1 MHAQVTRPFSTKRQ
15 RDEVL
20 HFLQQK
26 HIVMQDTLVSLLT
39 LRNWLLQDAEQPH
52 STLQQPPPVHRH
64 ILSERPDTQQPA
76 QRPQQQRPQDQ
87 VGASHQ
93 HEQHALASVSH
104 SSVKQQPACITDC
117 AEAPPTAAVGRADA
131 MRGGAAPSAAA
142 VAAAAAAADLEAWVQ
157 GRHDRQGSGNSSN
170 RVQLQAAPQQRAHA
184 AKAKRAEAAGGVQ
197 APASKR
203 RRKPR

>member
-93 HEQHALASVSH
+93 HEQYALASVSH

-117 AEAPPTAAVGRADA
+117 AEAPPTAAVGRALTADV
-131 MRGGAAPSAAA
+131 MRGGAAPSGA
-142 VAAAAAAADLEAWVQ
+142 VPSAAAAAAAGAALELELWTQ
-157 GRHDRQGSGNSSN
+157 ENSRQD
-170 RVQLQAAPQQRAHA
+170 AAMQ
-184 AKAKRAEAAGGVQ
+184 AEAAAKV
-197 APASKR
+197 SVTTR
-203 RRKPR
+203 